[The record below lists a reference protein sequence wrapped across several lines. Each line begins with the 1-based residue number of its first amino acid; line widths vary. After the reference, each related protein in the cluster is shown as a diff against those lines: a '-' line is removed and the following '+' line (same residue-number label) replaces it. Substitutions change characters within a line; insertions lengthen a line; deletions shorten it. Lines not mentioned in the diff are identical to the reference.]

1 MRTRVA
7 AMVLTAVFSSAWI
20 VQASDVPRL
29 TATASSQRIQNAHAD
44 SDDLSRMTDTAMV
57 QRFRRA
63 GLLVP
68 VPEATSSYYLHQVP
82 ARSRYLR
89 PWARQF
95 LTRLS
100 DQFHARFGAR
110 LRVTALVRTA
120 RDQRGLAAR
129 NANAAAATGPKQS
142 THLTGATLDISK
154 RFMTAAHVNWMRR
167 VLIDLRDA
175 GVLYALEEFSQPCF
189 HIMVYRQYDD
199 YVRERVLEADAG

>member
-7 AMVLTAVFSSAWI
+7 AIVFTAVFSSVWI
-20 VQASDVPRL
+20 VQASDTPRL
-29 TATASSQRIQNAHAD
+29 TATASSQRIQNARAD
-44 SDDLSRMTDTAMV
+44 SDDLSRMTDAAMV

-68 VPEATSSYYLHQVP
+68 VATSTSSYYLHQVP

-89 PWARQF
+89 PWAKQF
-95 LTRLS
+95 LGRLS
-100 DQFHARFGAR
+100 SQFHDRFGTR

-120 RDQRGLAAR
+120 RDQRGLASR
-129 NANAAAATGPKQS
+129 NANAAAASGPKQS

-154 RFMTAAHVNWMRR
+154 RFMAPAHVEWMRR
-167 VLIDLRDA
+167 VLLDLRDA

-189 HIMVYRQYDD
+189 HIMIYRSYDD
-199 YVRERVLEADAG
+199 YVRDRTIEADAD